1 MRYWAADIICRRC
14 ASVPRDASRLAHL
27 RQLSRCPMPSRLQ
40 VIAGIQHCDAVRVE
54 SRMLY
59 ISSKPGANHERW
71 WQRCL
76 IAISRFP
83 NHYGLLSTD
92 RCLQLAGND
101 WKTVGPDG
109 RRMDVKGAIP
119 DLDWIAWA
127 GRRVVIAYMMPM
139 RSPKNSSASP
149 GQHWHPNCEAVMP
162 LSAFWNGMSTQVKG
176 SMIILR
182 LSAPRWSWTRSDIW
196 TSRAQHGRG
205 MCCVQSRL

>member
-1 MRYWAADIICRRC
+1 
-14 ASVPRDASRLAHL
+14 
-27 RQLSRCPMPSRLQ
+27 MPSRLQ

-101 WKTVGPDG
+101 WQNSWPRWPPGGCKGSHPGSRLDRLSRARGRDRLYDPDA
-109 RRMDVKGAIP
+109 VTKELI
-119 DLDWIAWA
+119 
-127 GRRVVIAYMMPM
+127 
-139 RSPKNSSASP
+139 
-149 GQHWHPNCEAVMP
+149 CEAVMP
-162 LSAFWNGMSTQVKG
+162 LSACWNGMSTQVKG
-176 SMIILR
+176 SMNILR
-182 LSAPRWSWTRSDIW
+182 CTPPKSSPTRSDIW
-196 TSRAQHGRG
+196 TSRAPHGRG
-205 MCCVQSRL
+205 